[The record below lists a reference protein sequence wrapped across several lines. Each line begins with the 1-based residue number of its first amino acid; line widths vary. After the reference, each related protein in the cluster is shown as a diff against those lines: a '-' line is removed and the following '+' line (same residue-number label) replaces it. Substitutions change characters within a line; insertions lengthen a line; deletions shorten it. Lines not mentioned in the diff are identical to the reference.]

1 MNRALIFTIL
11 IFFMAGCSIKDISK
25 PIVEYDIDN
34 GAKISVKTKSQ
45 KILKVSRFKTPV
57 ILLGSKIWYQ
67 RKSLKTNSYLYSSWN
82 QNFSSMIERDVVDT
96 LYKSGLFKSVFS
108 VYSKARANFVLE
120 GEIINAVQHVQKKSA
135 NVEFEIRL
143 YLIDAKTS
151 KLIGS
156 KDFLY
161 RRKCAT
167 VDALGAVK
175 AYNSIIKTFSKEVVL
190 WLKRL
195 VKED

>member
-1 MNRALIFTIL
+1 MNRALISTIL

-34 GAKISVKTKSQ
+34 GAKISVKTKSH
-45 KILKVSRFKTPV
+45 KILKVSRFKSPV

-82 QNFSSMIERDVVDT
+82 QNFSSMIERDIVDT

-161 RRKCAT
+161 RKKCAT
-167 VDALGAVK
+167 IDAPGAVK